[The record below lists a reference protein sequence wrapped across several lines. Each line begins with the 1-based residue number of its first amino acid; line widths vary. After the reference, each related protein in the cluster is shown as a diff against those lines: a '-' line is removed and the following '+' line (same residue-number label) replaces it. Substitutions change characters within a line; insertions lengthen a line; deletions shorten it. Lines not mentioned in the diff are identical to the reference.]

1 MKYFFLLILIYN
13 TICVKAQ
20 DYYTP
25 SLKEVVEKFDAK
37 YASPTR
43 INLSKNPKGWSLY
56 EMEFKNNMWQKT
68 SEQLFWSN
76 EYQKFL
82 SLDFTPKKLG
92 SNTLWSSVINDAYNY
107 EHYYYYGY
115 ENAYKDAINELSN
128 KKNLTD
134 TLLEGLARA
143 YSAYARSLVEN
154 TTGYATTNKDTG
166 VVEEKYIDSFIKY
179 VDKGIS
185 TFKHLYELNP
195 NYKTI
200 VGSIYQKYCN
210 EYMYAYMCLAEWG
223 YENKANEYLKPGLYE
238 DGFLDLVKNYF
249 HSVEDNSILFTN
261 GDNDTYPLLYLQLQ
275 KGFKRN
281 VSIINLS
288 LINKS
293 RYINM
298 IRKGYGGLSPIPMSV
313 LPSAYNS
320 ITTSY
325 IITQRQTGSKKNTTV
340 EDLINMVNTK
350 YSKASYLSPL
360 SIKLINNQI
369 ALPVNSAACIAANI
383 LNPQEKQQK
392 QILPNLEKYLYRGE
406 LAVLD
411 ILHNNNWQRN
421 IYVAY
426 GYKRLDMTNY
436 LRNTGLMDLL
446 YPTKNKANEYY
457 NANDSTRLHNNL
469 MNNYS
474 VNAVN
479 TSLTGKE
486 NDLIVSNIRNS
497 YVRYLYKLE
506 NSDKEQVAEKGL
518 SLIPNSYF
526 PYDAL
531 NAQMASHLI
540 KSQPKKAEDTFIIVI
555 KNLYSEYISYKPL
568 VSFYYTPYRQKKEL
582 IEKLNSIENIA
593 KDLKSEEIKN
603 VLKEINNKL
612 KN

>member
-1 MKYFFLLILIYN
+1 MKYFFLLLIICN
-13 TICVKAQ
+13 TLYVNAQ
-20 DYYTP
+20 DFYSP

-37 YASPTR
+37 YSPTAR

-56 EMEFKNNMWQKT
+56 EMEFKNNKWQKT

-76 EYQKFL
+76 KEQKFL
-82 SLDFTPKKLG
+82 SLNFKPKKQG
-92 SNTLWSSVINDAYNY
+92 SKTLRRIVINDAYNY

-115 ENAYKDAINELSN
+115 ENAYIDAINALSN
-128 KKNLTD
+128 RKNLTD

-154 TTGYATTNKDTG
+154 TTGYAATNKDTG

-179 VDKGIS
+179 VDKGIA
-185 TFKHLYELNP
+185 TFKRLHELNP

-223 YENKANEYLKPGLYE
+223 YENKANKYLKPNLYE
-238 DGFLDLVKNYF
+238 DGFLNLVKNYF
-249 HSVEDNSILFTN
+249 NSVDNNSILLTN
-261 GDNDTYPLLYLQLQ
+261 GDNDTYPLLYLQLH
-275 KGFKRN
+275 KGIKRD

-288 LINKS
+288 LLNKS

-298 IRKGYGGLSPIPMSV
+298 IRKGYGGLPPVPMSI
-313 LPSAYNS
+313 LKSAYNS

-325 IITQRQTGSKKNTTV
+325 IVTQKQTSSKENTTI

-350 YSKASYLSPL
+350 YSEASYLSPL
-360 SIKLINNQI
+360 SVKLINNQI
-369 ALPVNSAACIAANI
+369 ALPVNQAACIAAST
-383 LNPQEKQQK
+383 LKPQEEAPL
-392 QILPNLEKYLYRGE
+392 QILPTLENYFYRGE

-411 ILHNNNWQRN
+411 ILQTNNWERN

-426 GYKRLDMTNY
+426 GYKRLGMTNY

-446 YPTKNKANEYY
+446 YPTKNKSTEYY
-457 NANDSTRLHNNL
+457 NANDSARLHNNL

-474 VNAVN
+474 VNAIN

-486 NDLIVSNIRNS
+486 NELIVGNIRNS
-497 YVRYLYKLE
+497 YVRYLFKLE
-506 NSDKEQVAEKGL
+506 NSYKEQVAEKGL

-526 PYDAL
+526 PYDVL
-531 NAQMASHLI
+531 NAQIANYLI
-540 KSQPKKAEDTFIIVI
+540 DYQPKKAEDIFITVI
-555 KNLYSEYISYKPL
+555 NNIYSEYKTYTPL
-568 VSFYYTPYRQKKEL
+568 VSFYYTPLNHKKEFM
-582 IEKLNSIENIA
+582 EKLNSIEEIT
-593 KDLKSEEIKN
+593 KGLKSEKIKNALKEIKN
-603 VLKEINNKL
+603 KL
-612 KN
+612 